1 MAFIFWTMEQS
12 TKKKCWNDS
21 VHLIEGGK
29 VIIANSLMK
38 SINSF
43 FSSAGILTG
52 KCSEEKFTKNTGS
65 DNSEEA
71 TRDVQFY

>member
-1 MAFIFWTMEQS
+1 
-12 TKKKCWNDS
+12 
-21 VHLIEGGK
+21 
-29 VIIANSLMK
+29 MK